1 MLTLRQIEVIRA
13 VMIAGTLAGAARL
26 LGVSAPGISR
36 LMKYTERSL
45 RVKLF
50 ERIQNRYYP
59 TKEAEDIFEQIN
71 GVYKKVDDLQYV
83 LQQVDR
89 GAGILFRIASVPSL
103 SHFVVPNALKRL
115 REKFP
120 ALGLDL
126 DIIKV
131 QEAQDYLLLGKCE
144 LAVLSYAF
152 EHPGIEVQSLGVGE
166 LRCVVP
172 RDHPLAASP
181 VVSVAEIARYP
192 LVGVVPEDPYGRI
205 MMDVFRRHGLG
216 YDLVMSV
223 RFGVTTIGLVRAGIG
238 VALIDQFAAPDAS
251 ELGVRVLRIREPT
264 TFEPFVAM
272 RAHRPLSRHAAAC
285 LQLLREEI
293 RRETRGAAV
302 TSC

>member
-1 MLTLRQIEVIRA
+1 
-13 VMIAGTLAGAARL
+13 MIAGTLAGAARL
-26 LGVSAPGISR
+26 LGVSAPGI
-36 LMKYTERSL
+36 KPPHEVYGAVL

-59 TKEAEDIFEQIN
+59 TKEAEDIFEQITAST
-71 GVYKKVDDLQYV
+71 KKVDDLQYV

-89 GAGILFRIASVPSL
+89 GAGILFSIASVPSL
-103 SHFVVPNALKRL
+103 SHFVVPNALKRR

-131 QEAQDYLLLGKCE
+131 QEAQDYLLLASASWRCS
-144 LAVLSYAF
+144 ATRS
-152 EHPGIEVQSLGVGE
+152 EHPAS
-166 LRCVVP
+166 RCS
-172 RDHPLAASP
+172 RSGSGNCAAWCRETIPWRRRRWS
-181 VVSVAEIARYP
+181 SVAEIARYP

-223 RFGVTTIGLVRAGIG
+223 PLRGDDHRPGAGRDRGGADRPVRRAGCFRARRPG
-238 VALIDQFAAPDAS
+238 AAHPRADH
-251 ELGVRVLRIREPT
+251 VRTLRRH
-264 TFEPFVAM
+264 A
-272 RAHRPLSRHAAAC
+272 AHRPLSRHAAAC

-293 RRETRGAAV
+293 RRETRGAP
-302 TSC
+302 

>member
-26 LGVSAPGISR
+26 LGVSAPGVSR
-36 LMKYTERSL
+36 LMKYTEQTL
-45 RVKLF
+45 KVKLF
-50 ERIQNRYYP
+50 ERIQNRYFP
-59 TKEAEDIFEQIN
+59 TREAEDIFEQIN

-89 GAGILFRIASVPSL
+89 GAGILFKIASVPSL

-115 REKFP
+115 KDKYPEI
-120 ALGLDL
+120 ALDL

-144 LAVLSYAF
+144 LAVLSYSIT
-152 EHPGIEVQSLGVGE
+152 HPGLEVRSLGRGE

-172 RDHPLAASP
+172 HGHPLAEKP

-192 LVGVVPEDPYGRI
+192 LVGVVPDDPYGRI
-205 MMDVFRRHGLG
+205 MLEPFQRAGIP
-216 YDLVMSV
+216 YELVMSV

-238 VALIDQFAAPDAS
+238 VAMIDQFAAPDAS
-251 ELGVRVLRIREPT
+251 QLGVKVLRIKEPT
-264 TFEPFVAM
+264 SFEAFVAM
-272 RAHRPLSRHAAAC
+272 RVHRPPSRQAATC
-285 LQLLREEI
+285 LQLLRDEV
-293 RRETRGAAV
+293 RRETGVRV
-302 TSC
+302 P